1 MIGLLHASALGNY
14 HTVVSLMVLQVEM
27 VDGVSGTAEG
37 EVPVSRLG
45 HRKAVV
51 GENVSVYVVRRRGRR
66 AQGGWTVYHSQL
78 CSACAI
84 DIVDGAGDAA
94 LDHR

>member
-1 MIGLLHASALGNY
+1 
-14 HTVVSLMVLQVEM
+14 MVLQVEM
-27 VDGVSGTAEG
+27 VGGGSCAAEG
-37 EVPVSRLG
+37 VVPVVCSC

-51 GENVSVYVVRRRGRR
+51 DEYVPVYVVRRRGRR

-84 DIVDGAGDAA
+84 DG
-94 LDHR
+94 LN

>member
-14 HTVVSLMVLQVEM
+14 HTIVSLMILQIEIVG
-27 VDGVSGTAEG
+27 GVSGSAEG
-37 EVPVSRLG
+37 VISVVGQS

-51 GENVSVYVVRRRGRR
+51 GENVSVYVVRRRGHR

-84 DIVDGAGDAA
+84 DG
-94 LDHR
+94 LN

>member
-1 MIGLLHASALGNY
+1 
-14 HTVVSLMVLQVEM
+14 MVLQIEIICG
-27 VDGVSGTAEG
+27 DSGAAEG
-37 EVPVSRLG
+37 VIPVVGQS

-51 GENVSVYVVRRRGRR
+51 GENVSVYVVRRR

-84 DIVDGAGDAA
+84 DG
-94 LDHR
+94 LN